1 MALVY
6 LGRQCHLLFYNAYRS
21 GLGVGLFFIQ
31 HLIYANKKIRMPKDE
46 VRFCAGNM
54 CVAARGE
61 NARLLM
67 LTLAIVLLV
76 AAVNRLPE

>member
-1 MALVY
+1 
-6 LGRQCHLLFYNAYRS
+6 
-21 GLGVGLFFIQ
+21 
-31 HLIYANKKIRMPKDE
+31 MPKDE

>member
-1 MALVY
+1 M
-6 LGRQCHLLFYNAYRS
+6 Q
-21 GLGVGLFFIQ
+21 IQ
-31 HLIYANKKIRMPKDE
+31 KSSMPRDE

-76 AAVNRLPE
+76 AAVQRLPD